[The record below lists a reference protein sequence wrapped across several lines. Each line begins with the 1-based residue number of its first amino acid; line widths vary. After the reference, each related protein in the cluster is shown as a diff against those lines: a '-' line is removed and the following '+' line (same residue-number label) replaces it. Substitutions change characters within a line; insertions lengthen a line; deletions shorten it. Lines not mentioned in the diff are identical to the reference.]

1 MQIRK
6 AYVNEAAALSELCF
20 RSKAYWGYSDE
31 FMETCRD
38 DLTVTADYIS
48 TGLVYVLE
56 EDNELRG
63 FMGLEQEEQTG
74 SWLLKD
80 LFVDPD
86 SIGKGY
92 GKLLWGHM
100 LGLARELGIENISI
114 HSDPHA
120 EPFYVARGA
129 RRIGEVVS
137 SVFPG
142 RKLPLLEVRIAE
154 SC

>member
-31 FMETCRD
+31 FVETCRD

-56 EDNELRG
+56 EDNDLRG

-100 LGLARELGIENISI
+100 LGLAR
-114 HSDPHA
+114 
-120 EPFYVARGA
+120 GA